1 VVRVLAN
8 VTSLWREESKDAGLH
23 IARLLDLELVSV
35 VAKCLQWAQGG
46 EGNVVH
52 FRADLLRL
60 TANITFSNPRA
71 QSELAQQGV
80 LLAILGETRI
90 NETNPC
96 VREWAIVCIRYLTE
110 NHPANQQLIA
120 SLQMK
125 GVANE
130 AEMADLNIKVGV
142 GPNGKVKVSNLRP
155 VERKN

>member
-1 VVRVLAN
+1 MHV
-8 VTSLWREESKDAGLH
+8 G
-23 IARLLDLELVSV
+23 RLMDLELVSV
-35 VAKCLQWAQGG
+35 VAKCLQWAHEG
-46 EGNVVH
+46 EGDIVH

-60 TANITFSNPRA
+60 TANVTFANPRA
-71 QSELAQQGV
+71 QSALAEQGV

-96 VREWAIVCIRYLTE
+96 VREWAIVCLRYLTE

-120 SLQMK
+120 SLQMR

-155 VERKN
+155 LERKT